1 MTSNKYIVRQP
12 IKNQSSQIIGY
23 EIRYY
28 GENQA
33 YSSEGPT
40 SSDFAAA
47 DAIYSFLTQ
56 NTDKVLKGSLNFMT
70 FTTNL
75 LMKQTPKL
83 FDCHDLVI
91 QVDDSV
97 IINPLAMR
105 FVERYS
111 KEGYKIAVNEFQFS
125 PRYFSIID
133 KFDYIKINF
142 KTITDS
148 SIHNIVEVAHSMHK
162 QCVATNVDTEELYQK
177 AFKMEVDAIEGQWV
191 AENLFT
197 TVHSS
202 SYLQSNFF
210 RLMIAINE
218 DEPNVDAIE
227 QLISMDAM
235 LTYSL
240 LKIVNSGYFA
250 LRNQATTVHQ
260 AIVVMG
266 LGQLRQWIYLL
277 GVNNE
282 EGGSD
287 SDQEEFLKLSFMRA
301 SFCSELMKLAK
312 NMPIS
317 RNDAYLMGM
326 FSTLKY
332 LIDAPMEELLVDLP
346 ITQEVKDALLYG
358 TGRCGTLYNLVRS
371 YERADWGAIEAM
383 AKELEISVDLLTN
396 TYFQCLEEVN
406 DIWRQLIEVGDLSS
420 QPAPPPQET
429 AAPAEPAATVG

>member
-1 MTSNKYIVRQP
+1 MISNKYIVRQP
-12 IKNQSSQIIGY
+12 IKNQSGQIIGY
-23 EIRYY
+23 DIRYH

-33 YSSEGPT
+33 YSGETSS

-56 NTDKVLKGSLNFMT
+56 NTDKVLKGSLSFMT

-83 FDCHDLVI
+83 FTCQDLVI

-105 FVERYS
+105 FVERYRND
-111 KEGYKIAVNEFQFS
+111 GYKIAVNDFQFS

-142 KTITDS
+142 KSIADS
-148 SIHNIVEVAHSMHK
+148 SIHNIIEVAHSMGK
-162 QCVATNVDTEELYQK
+162 LCIATGVDTEELYQK
-177 AFKMEVDAIEGQWV
+177 AFSMNVDAMEGQWV
-191 AENLFT
+191 AENLFS

-250 LRNQATTVHQ
+250 LRNRATTVHQ

-277 GVNNE
+277 GVNSE
-282 EGGSD
+282 EGGND
-287 SDQEEFLKLSFMRA
+287 SDQEEFLRLSFMRA

-332 LIDAPMEELLVDLP
+332 LIDAPMEELLADLP
-346 ITQEVKDALLYG
+346 IAQEVKEALLYQ
-358 TGRCGTLYNLVRS
+358 TGRCGVLYKLVLS
-371 YERADWGAIEAM
+371 YERADWGAIESLA
-383 AKELEISVDLLTN
+383 ATLEISVDRLTA

-406 DIWRQLIEVGDLSS
+406 DIWRQLMEVGDLTSGPD
-420 QPAPPPQET
+420 Q
-429 AAPAEPAATVG
+429 AAAGAEPAAPAAPIGS